1 MSPPKHVDLL
11 VLAAAAVVFV
21 LCGFPLLGYVTALVV
36 WLAQRGIQWLAQ
48 KRSTE
53 ALRNGNRQR
62 AMGITAATGLARVWL
77 MCVAVLVVGLAQ
89 RTAGLSAAVL
99 LAALFTISIGA
110 AGLAYLLEPESEG
123 HSVQTR

>member
-1 MSPPKHVDLL
+1 MSPPKYVDLL
-11 VLAAAAVVFV
+11 VLAVAAVVFV
-21 LCGFPLLGYVTALVV
+21 VADFPLLGYFTALAV
-36 WLAQRGIQWLAQ
+36 WVAQRGIQWLAQ

-53 ALRNGNRQR
+53 ALKNGNRQR

-77 MCVAVLVVGLAQ
+77 MCVVVLVVGLTQ
-89 RTAGLSAAVL
+89 RTAGLSAAIL

-123 HSVQTR
+123 HSVQPR

>member
-11 VLAAAAVVFV
+11 VLAAAAVVFA
-21 LCGFPLLGYVTALVV
+21 LGGFPLWGYVTALVV

-62 AMGITAATGLARVWL
+62 AMGITAATGLGRVWL
-77 MCVAVLVVGLAQ
+77 MCVAVLVVGLLQ

-99 LAALFTISIGA
+99 LAALFTISIAA

-123 HSVQTR
+123 HSVQPR